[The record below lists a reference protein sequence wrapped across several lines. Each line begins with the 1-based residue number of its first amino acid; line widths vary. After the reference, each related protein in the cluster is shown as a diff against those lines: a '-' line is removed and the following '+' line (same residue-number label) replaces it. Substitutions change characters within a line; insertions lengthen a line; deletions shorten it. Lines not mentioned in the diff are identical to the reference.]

1 MKKLFSIIILVCLS
15 TSGAFAAERYIA
27 DNLFTYMHAGP
38 SNQFRIIGSVN
49 AGDKVNLV
57 DSNKDNGYSQV
68 VDSKGRKG
76 WVESRFVTRQAS
88 MAERLPKLEEELAI
102 VKEQL
107 SNARKNSDEEQSGL
121 LQSLDTR
128 NAQIQDLESNYT
140 DISQKLS
147 SSQTEI
153 RELRAKLD
161 TQKEDLLLKYFMYGG
176 GVAGAGLLLVLILPG
191 IMPRRKKSRNGW
203 A

>member
-15 TSGAFAAERYIA
+15 TSSAFAAERYIA

-68 VDSKGRKG
+68 VDNKGRKG

-107 SNARKNSDEEQSGL
+107 SNARKSSDEEQAGL

-128 NAQIQDLESNYT
+128 NAQIQDLEANYT

-176 GVAGAGLLLVLILPG
+176 GVAGAGLLLGLILPG

>member
-107 SNARKNSDEEQSGL
+107 SNARKNSDEEQAGL

-176 GVAGAGLLLVLILPG
+176 GVAGAGLLLGLILPG

>member
-176 GVAGAGLLLVLILPG
+176 GVAGAGLLLGLILPG

>member
-1 MKKLFSIIILVCLS
+1 MKKLFSIVLFLS
-15 TSGAFAAERYIA
+15 LAASNAFAAQRYIA

-57 DSNKDNGYSQV
+57 DSNKDTGYSQV
-68 VDSKGRKG
+68 VDEKGRKG

-88 MAERLPKLEEELAI
+88 MAERLPKLEEELAN

-107 SNARKNSDEEQSGL
+107 SNARKSSDEEQAGL
-121 LQSLDTR
+121 LQSLDNR
-128 NAQIQDLESNYT
+128 NAQIKELEENYA
-140 DISQKLS
+140 DISHKLT

-176 GVAGAGLLLVLILPG
+176 GVAGAGLLLGLILPG

>member
-1 MKKLFSIIILVCLS
+1 VKKLFSIVLFLS
-15 TSGAFAAERYIA
+15 LAASNAFAAQRYIA

-57 DSNKDNGYSQV
+57 DSNKDTGYSQV
-68 VDSKGRKG
+68 VDEKGRKG

-88 MAERLPKLEEELAI
+88 MAERLPKLEEELAN

-107 SNARKNSDEEQSGL
+107 SNARKSSDEEQAGL
-121 LQSLDTR
+121 LQSLDNR
-128 NAQIQDLESNYT
+128 NAQIKELEENYA
-140 DISQKLS
+140 DISHKLT

-176 GVAGAGLLLVLILPG
+176 GVAGAGLLLGLILPG